1 MKSPETTHH
10 LINSR
15 KCQKKKKMKTSP
27 IPRNVFRIL
36 SSIYE
41 KTFCKNIQCLQG
53 DNYFCKKAPSKAC
66 QKSEYA

>member
-1 MKSPETTHH
+1 MS
-10 LINSR
+10 
-15 KCQKKKKMKTSP
+15 KKKMKTSP

-41 KTFCKNIQCLQG
+41 KAFCKNIQCLQG
-53 DNYFCKKAPSKAC
+53 DNYFCKKAPSEAC